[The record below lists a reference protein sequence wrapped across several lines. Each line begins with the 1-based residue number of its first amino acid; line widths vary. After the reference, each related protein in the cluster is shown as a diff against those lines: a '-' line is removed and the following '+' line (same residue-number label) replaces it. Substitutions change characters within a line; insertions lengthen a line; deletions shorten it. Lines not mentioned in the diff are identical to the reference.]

1 MCERTAESMTIND
14 LIDYYEGEIR
24 HLKED
29 EKRFPQDDLGIEETL
44 IIYQQ
49 FIHDLKQLV

>member
-1 MCERTAESMTIND
+1 MTIND